1 MQSEPFQ
8 PWDTRLT
15 VYGLRNHI
23 QLNQETVHEWRL
35 WRNQALNIPPDLQ
48 GRSDV
53 ALSWMAADIQLLN
66 ALVQTSFGGVR
77 ESNTDFRNEVYSYG
91 IDWPNYV
98 GGTGTRLDYNSASST
113 PYTYIALAIL
123 NFQTG
128 FNVDLATG
136 NYLPQ
141 MLNFRPGVDYGAP
154 NRLYQP
160 EPGPPAYVQ

>member
-1 MQSEPFQ
+1 MPVSQLQLASE
-8 PWDTRLT
+8 TINAMLT
-15 VYGLRNHI
+15 ANPV
-23 QLNQETVHEWRL
+23 
-35 WRNQALNIPPDLQ
+35 
-48 GRSDV
+48 
-53 ALSWMAADIQLLN
+53 
-66 ALVQTSFGGVR
+66 
-77 ESNTDFRNEVYSYG
+77 
-91 IDWPNYV
+91 
-98 GGTGTRLDYNSASST
+98 
-113 PYTYIALAIL
+113 AIL